1 MAVNLSPVGGA
12 AAQFFTNNGVIL
24 SGGKLYSYAAGTT
37 TPAVTYTSVSGVTN
51 NTNPIILDSAGRV
64 PNSGEIWLDNGNT
77 YKFVLKDSSDVLIA
91 TYDNIAGINDST
103 ELLAYEA
110 ALAASS
116 GSSLVGFI
124 QAGTGP
130 VATTVQAKLRE
141 TVSVLDFG
149 ADTTGV
155 ISSSTAFSN
164 ANSSGN
170 QIVIPKGTYL
180 LSTSVTFTV
189 PVIME
194 YGAIITIP
202 TSITLAFNSGF
213 SAGVHQCFNTTGTGI
228 VTFNPQYT
236 AEGFAEWWGAAGGSG
251 TDSGPAINA
260 AIIALLK
267 VQLMGADYFS
277 SVTIKMQLPHRE
289 LCGVGYSYADTTD
302 QVTRILVTSGS
313 LDVMLVG
320 PDAEPATINNF
331 QQQNAVRNL
340 VVARSVAPVIS
351 SACSGI
357 TVQYTLYAQF
367 ENVKSNESIYGF
379 EFFGS
384 VYTIV
389 TNCQATRA
397 SAGTGAGTDLWYGYY
412 INGFADIGAAG
423 GNASLYL
430 NYCTAGCNLPALSAS
445 GSTGFYANNA
455 FTDVYMES
463 PETVTCTTSISV
475 IGNASATLTAS
486 NTDFMI
492 KNSINDQ
499 FNDYGIYIRDVNDF
513 GSISI
518 TNPYFGPEAGAA
530 SCIYVEDSNGS
541 VRIDGGQFVMAGAP
555 ACFGITLDNVSNA
568 IIDLPQILES
578 STSGVNAIDAV
589 SCYIAPFCKNYQNT
603 LANAAVQF
611 TSGCNANYV
620 APFVNGDAGIAALG
634 VQLIGA
640 TNGRNEINCTG
651 LNSSAV
657 AGGSANKLTINGV
670 QVTATGLSG
679 TNLVSGVM
687 T

>member
-1 MAVNLSPVGGA
+1 MSLTKVSHSMIEGALS
-12 AAQFFTNNGVIL
+12 N
-24 SGGKLYSYAAGTT
+24 
-37 TPAVTYTSVSGVTN
+37 
-51 NTNPIILDSAGRV
+51 
-64 PNSGEIWLDNGNT
+64 
-77 YKFVLKDSSDVLIA
+77 
-91 TYDNIAGINDST
+91 
-103 ELLAYEA
+103 
-110 ALAASS
+110 
-116 GSSLVGFI
+116 
-124 QAGTGP
+124 
-130 VATTVQAKLRE
+130 
-141 TVSVLDFG
+141 VLDFG
-149 ADTTGV
+149 ADSTGAA
-155 ISSSTAFSN
+155 SSSTAFSLAN
-164 ANSSGN
+164 AEGSGV
-170 QIVIPKGTYL
+170 VIPKGTYL
-180 LSTSVTFTV
+180 VSTDVAFTV
-189 PVIME
+189 PVTIE
-194 YGAIITIP
+194 YGAVITVP
-202 TSITLAFNSGF
+202 TGITLDFDGGFN
-213 SAGVHQCFNTTGTGI
+213 AGVYQCFNTTGTGK

-236 AEGFAEWWGAAGGSG
+236 AVGFAEWWGAAGGSA

-267 VQLMGADYFS
+267 VQLMGADYFCS
-277 SVTIKMQLPHRE
+277 ETIKIQLPHRE
-289 LCGVGYSYADTTD
+289 LVGVGFSFADTTD
-302 QVTRILVTSGS
+302 QVTRILVTSNS
-313 LDVMLVG
+313 LDVILIG
-320 PDAEPATINNF
+320 PDVEPATINNF

-340 VVARSVAPVIS
+340 YVAREFAPLIS
-351 SACSGI
+351 STCAGI
-357 TVQYTLYAQF
+357 TVQFTLYAQI
-367 ENVKSNESIYGF
+367 ENVKSSESIYGY
-379 EFFGS
+379 EFIGT

-389 TNCQATRA
+389 SKCQSNRI
-397 SAGTGAGTDLWYGYY
+397 SAGTGVGTDLWYGYY
-412 INGFADIGAAG
+412 INGSVDIGAAG

-445 GSTGFYANNA
+445 GSTGIYIDNA

-486 NTDFMI
+486 NTDLMI

-499 FNDYGIYIRDVNDF
+499 FNDYGIYIRNVNDF
-513 GSISI
+513 GSLSI
-518 TNPYFGPEAGAA
+518 TNPYFGPEAGATA
-530 SCIYVEDSNGS
+530 CIYVEDSNGS

-578 STSGVNAIDAV
+578 STSGVNAVNAV

-603 LANAAVQF
+603 LANATVQF

-634 VQLIGA
+634 VQLVGA

-657 AGGSANKLTINGV
+657 AGGSANKLTINGI